1 MFGNGPRTIRGQAQ
15 LVGGALLAIGA
26 ILFVA
31 SIALGMLGLKEIS
44 DLTDEI
50 VRADEAV
57 MPLQK
62 AVEDMRYDAVQ
73 VQQFLSDVSATRA
86 ENGLDDGF
94 KRAEESADRFS
105 RDAKVADML
114 AVKLGFTDLA
124 DQIAVVRKDFPGFY
138 AEGRA
143 MAQLYVGSGTTAGNA
158 HMPVFDKQTDAIGEK
173 LDKVQSDL
181 GASLKAERAAAREMS
196 ATDRL
201 RILWFVAM
209 MLILGVVDLVVV
221 VVVVRGLFR
230 ASNLLRRAAEAMHRA
245 SLGDLN
251 ARVTNIGRKDE
262 IGDLLRNTNRVMDIS
277 EAFAKEAGAA
287 MAHAAKKKYFRRILE
302 DGLRGEFST
311 YVRRINAVI
320 VGMEGRDNETIRFS
334 EKNVEPVIASVRDNT
349 IALRQSAATLNTIAS
364 QTIERSMVVAAAA
377 EQATVNVQSVAGA
390 ATELSASIDEI
401 GNRMAGSSKLVD
413 QAVREARHTNEIVAG
428 LNDAANQIGD
438 VVKLIRD
445 IADQTNLLALNA
457 TIEAARAGEAGK
469 GFAVVAGEV
478 KNLANQTAKATED
491 IQAQVGEMQRIAGD
505 TVAAIE
511 SVGRIILSI
520 DSNIGSVA
528 EAVQSQGAAT
538 TEISRNVQEA
548 AVGTN
553 EVARNIVAVTEGARE
568 TQSMAGVVFQA
579 SEGLAGQAGSLQRDV
594 SVFIDKVRSA

>member
-26 ILFVA
+26 ILFGA
-31 SIALGMLGLKEIS
+31 SIALGMLGLRGIS

-50 VRADEAV
+50 VSIDEAV
-57 MPLQK
+57 LPLQK
-62 AVEDMRYDAVQ
+62 AVQDLRYDAVQ

-94 KRAEESADRFS
+94 KDAEEFSGRFD
-105 RDAKVADML
+105 RDAEAAIAL
-114 AVKLGFTDLA
+114 AAKLGLSDLR
-124 DQIAVVRKDFPGFY
+124 DQIAAVRKDFPGFY

-143 MAQLYVGSGTTAGNA
+143 MAQLYVSGGTAAGNA
-158 HMPVFDKQTDAIGEK
+158 RMPVLDKHTDAITEK
-173 LDKVQSDL
+173 LGKVQADL
-181 GASLKAERAAAREMS
+181 AAGLKAERAAAQVMS
-196 ATDRL
+196 ASERS
-201 RILWFVAM
+201 RILWFLAM

-221 VVVVRGLFR
+221 LLVLRGLFK
-230 ASNLLRRAAEAMHRA
+230 ASALLCRAAEAMHRA

-251 ARVTNIGRKDE
+251 ARVTNIGRNDE
-262 IGDLLRNTNRVMDIS
+262 LGILLHNTNRVMDIS
-277 EAFAKEAGAA
+277 EAFAKEAGTA
-287 MAHAAKKKYFRRILE
+287 MAYAAKKKYFRRILE
-302 DGLRGEFST
+302 DGMRGEFTT

-320 VGMEGRDNETIRFS
+320 TGMEARDNETIRFS
-334 EKNVEPVIASVRDNT
+334 AEKVEPVIGSVRDNT
-349 IALRQSAATLNTIAS
+349 IALRQSAATLNSIAS

-401 GNRMAGSSKLVD
+401 GRRMAGSSKLVD
-413 QAVREARHTNEIVAG
+413 DAVREARHTNEIVAG
-428 LNDAANQIGD
+428 LNEAANQIGD

-457 TIEAARAGEAGK
+457 TIEAARAGDAGK

-491 IQAQVGEMQRIAGD
+491 IQTQVGEMQRIAGD

-511 SVGRIILSI
+511 SVGRIILNI
-520 DSNIGSVA
+520 DSNIGSVSD
-528 EAVQSQGAAT
+528 AVQSQGAAT

-579 SEGLAGQAGSLQRDV
+579 SEGLAGQAAGLQRDV
-594 SVFIDKVRSA
+594 SVFIDKVRAA